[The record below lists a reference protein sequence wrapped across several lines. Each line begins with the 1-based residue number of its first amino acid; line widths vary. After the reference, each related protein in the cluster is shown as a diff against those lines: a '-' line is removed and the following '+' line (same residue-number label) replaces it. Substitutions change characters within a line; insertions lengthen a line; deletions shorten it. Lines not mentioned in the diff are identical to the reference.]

1 MSTGTATSVPPT
13 LRSPLSRFR
22 VMAYVT
28 GVMLLVLVF
37 VAMPLKY
44 FGDSETLM
52 SIIGPG
58 HGLLYMVY
66 LVFAFDLVVRARWS
80 WQRTLLLLGAG
91 VLPFLSFYV
100 ERKATGW
107 LHTRAVPAEV
117 SA

>member
-1 MSTGTATSVPPT
+1 MTAGTATPVPPT
-13 LRSPLSRFR
+13 LRPSLARFR

-28 GVMLLVLVF
+28 GVMLLALVF

-52 SIIGPG
+52 AIIGPA

-66 LVFAFDLVVRARWS
+66 LVFAFDLAVRAKWS
-80 WQRTLLLLGAG
+80 WQRTLVTLGAG

-107 LHTRAVPAEV
+107 VRDRGVPAGV

>member
-1 MSTGTATSVPPT
+1 MTAGTAPSVPPT
-13 LRSPLSRFR
+13 LRSPLTRFR

-28 GVMLLVLVF
+28 GVMLLLLVF

-44 FGDSETLM
+44 AADNETAM
-52 SIIGPG
+52 SIVGPG
-58 HGLLYMVY
+58 HGLLYAIYV
-66 LVFAFDLVVRARWS
+66 VFAFDLAVRAKWS

-91 VLPFLSFYV
+91 VLPFLSFFV

-107 LHTRAVPAEV
+107 LATPAVPAQA

>member
-1 MSTGTATSVPPT
+1 MTAGTLT
-13 LRSPLSRFR
+13 RFR

-52 SIIGPG
+52 GIVGPG

-66 LVFAFDLVVRARWS
+66 LVFAFDLAVRAKWS
-80 WQRTLLLLGAG
+80 WQRTLLMLGAG

-107 LHTRAVPAEV
+107 VRDRAVPAKMSV
-117 SA
+117 